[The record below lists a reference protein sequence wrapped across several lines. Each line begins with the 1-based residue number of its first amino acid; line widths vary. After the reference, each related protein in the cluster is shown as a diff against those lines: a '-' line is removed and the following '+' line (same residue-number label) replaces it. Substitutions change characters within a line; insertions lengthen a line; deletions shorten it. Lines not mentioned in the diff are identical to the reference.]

1 VFFLSL
7 LIFLALQDDDF
18 SRELE
23 KLTEEET

>member
-1 VFFLSL
+1 MCAEGAGEESGV
-7 LIFLALQDDDF
+7 DEVF